1 MIPGKLCLNG
11 TRWANRIAGGSV
23 AIAIAIGLASN
34 AWSQSPA
41 SETEI
46 QAASEEAPT
55 AVNSAHLPNA
65 FWIHKHLLSGGLPH
79 GEEAFQELAELGI
92 KTILSV
98 DGIRP
103 QVDLATKHGM
113 RYVHLP
119 HGYEGISDTRQR
131 EIAKALR
138 DLPKPIYLH
147 CHHGKHR
154 GPTAAATGC
163 IINGWLS
170 KEAGERVL
178 RVAGTNPAFLGLYQ
192 TVQRAQPA
200 PRDEIDRWQ
209 AEFTSIAP
217 LPPMTEAMV
226 AIDAVHDRLLQ
237 ARKEAWSNVNLETSS
252 DALILKEHF
261 LELERTESEFRNDH
275 AFQALVREGQQFA
288 DELEAQ
294 LLRIR
299 SLSEP
304 EAAKAHADQSMDRIR
319 KNCAQCHTAFRDRR
333 PPNQ

>member
-1 MIPGKLCLNG
+1 MIPGKFCLNG
-11 TRWANRIAGGSV
+11 ARWANRIAAGCLS
-23 AIAIAIGLASN
+23 IATSISMASN
-34 AWSQSPA
+34 GWSQSPTSKIELNSA
-41 SETEI
+41 SED
-46 QAASEEAPT
+46 APT

-65 FWIHKHLLSGGLPH
+65 FWVHKHLLSGGLPH

-92 KTILSV
+92 KTLISV

-119 HGYEGISDTRQR
+119 HGYEGISESRQR

-192 TVQRAQPA
+192 TVQRAQPVLL
-200 PRDEIDRWQ
+200 DEIDRWRV
-209 AEFTSIAP
+209 EFTSIAP

-237 ARKEAWSNVNLETSS
+237 ARKEAWNNVNLETSS

-261 LELERTESEFRNDH
+261 LELERTESEFRDDRS
-275 AFQALVREGQQFA
+275 FQSLVREGQHFA

-299 SLSEP
+299 SHSEP

-319 KNCAQCHTAFRDRR
+319 KNCAQCHTAFRDHR
-333 PPNQ
+333 PPTQ

>member
-11 TRWANRIAGGSV
+11 TCWANRIAAGCV
-23 AIAIAIGLASN
+23 FIAIAIGLASN

-41 SETEI
+41 SKTEI
-46 QAASEEAPT
+46 HSASEEAPT

-65 FWIHKHLLSGGLPH
+65 FWVHKHLLSGGLPH
-79 GEEAFQELAELGI
+79 GEEAFEELAELGI
-92 KTILSV
+92 QTILSV

-119 HGYEGISDTRQR
+119 HGYEGISETRQR

-163 IINGWLS
+163 IINGWLT

-200 PRDEIDRWQ
+200 PSDEIDGWRV
-209 AEFTSIAP
+209 EFTSIAP
-217 LPPMTEAMV
+217 LPPITEAMV

-237 ARKEAWSNVNLETSS
+237 ARKGAWNDVTLETSS
-252 DALILKEHF
+252 DALMFKEHF
-261 LELERTESEFRNDH
+261 LELERAESEFRNDR

-299 SLSEP
+299 SQSEP
-304 EAAKAHADQSMDRIR
+304 EAAKKQADQTMDRIR
-319 KNCAQCHTAFRDRR
+319 QNCSQCHTSFRDR
-333 PPNQ
+333 PVHTK